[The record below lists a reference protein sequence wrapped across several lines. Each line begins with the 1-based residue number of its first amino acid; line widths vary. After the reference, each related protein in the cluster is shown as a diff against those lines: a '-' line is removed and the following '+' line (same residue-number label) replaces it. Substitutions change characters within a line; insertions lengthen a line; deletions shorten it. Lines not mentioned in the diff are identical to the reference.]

1 MEYEKLLEL
10 LKTVS
15 ESNITGLHYETGD
28 TKIVISTVESGL
40 AGIGVPSGGGAQASF
55 GAGKVQEI
63 QKGGQSA
70 TDAGCGAAGGMNTT
84 GGSVETG
91 VSAEEGKPVSMSGNI
106 IKSPLVGTFY
116 TAPSEEAEPF
126 VSVGDKVKKG
136 QTLAIVE
143 AMKLMNDIE
152 SDYEGTVIEIFVKNG
167 DCVEYG
173 QPLFAIR

>member
-40 AGIGVPSGGGAQASF
+40 AGIGVPSVGNTQVAI
-55 GAGKVQEI
+55 GAGKVQEM
-63 QKGGQSA
+63 QNGGQLA
-70 TDAGCGAAGGMNTT
+70 ADAGCGATD
-84 GGSVETG
+84 SVTAVGACVAAG
-91 VSAEEGKPVSMSGNI
+91 VSVDAGKAACKSGNI
-106 IKSPLVGTFY
+106 VKSPLVGTFY

-126 VSVGDKVKKG
+126 VSVGDRVKKG

-152 SDYEGTVIEIFVKNG
+152 SDYDGTVIEVFVKNG

-173 QPLFAIR
+173 QPLFAIG